1 MDNIHRADFFQPDI
15 DNKEPKIMEGNMK
28 TIIPKCDINKM
39 ELRLFFEVVGIVS
52 GVASFGILLWLISKT
67 KCS

>member
-1 MDNIHRADFFQPDI
+1 MDNIHRADFIQPDL

-28 TIIPKCDINKM
+28 TIIPNWDINKM

-52 GVASFGILLWLISKT
+52 GVASFGILLWIISKT